1 MPVIEWLDFIMSRL
15 SDTTG
20 VERSL
25 VVYTGFVVALAVLC
39 FFLALRHFIGVHGQ
53 AADRLDVML
62 AMQRAEEEAARAR
75 RKQPGLISRIIN
87 RMSLARGIERDLERA
102 DLALSVPEYML
113 IVIGLVALGVLV
125 GYIRGSLL
133 LSAMLAIL
141 AILLM
146 RVWLSGRASSRRK
159 AFAKQLNDMINL
171 MVGALRAGYGVLQA
185 MNVVVGEM
193 PPPASQEIGRIVRQV
208 QLGLPLSV
216 ALDNSVERIQN
227 DDWAFIVT
235 SINIQAEV
243 GGNLAEILQ
252 TVGDT
257 IRERVRIVGEIRVLT
272 TQQRLTGWILSLLP
286 VFLLVVMFIISP
298 DYMRGLPIAL
308 GLMGAAGII
317 VGAMLLRRIVDI
329 EV

>member
-1 MPVIEWLDFIMSRL
+1 
-15 SDTTG
+15 
-20 VERSL
+20 
-25 VVYTGFVVALAVLC
+25 
-39 FFLALRHFIGVHGQ
+39 
-53 AADRLDVML
+53 
-62 AMQRAEEEAARAR
+62 
-75 RKQPGLISRIIN
+75 
-87 RMSLARGIERDLERA
+87 
-102 DLALSVPEYML
+102 
-113 IVIGLVALGVLV
+113 
-125 GYIRGSLL
+125 
-133 LSAMLAIL
+133 
-141 AILLM
+141 
-146 RVWLSGRASSRRK
+146 
-159 AFAKQLNDMINL
+159 
-171 MVGALRAGYGVLQA
+171 
-185 MNVVVGEM
+185 
-193 PPPASQEIGRIVRQV
+193 V